1 MIHYTVAPGTAD
13 VTLNLFIPDA
23 SSSVGAGLT
32 GLVYNSSGLACYY
45 VRPLA
50 AAAALSLA
58 TQTVTGAHSDGGFVE
73 VSSANMPG
81 VYRLDLSDAVC
92 AVNAASVLIM
102 LKGAANMV
110 PVLIQINLDALVSTR
125 ASQTSLAVIDD
136 FLDTEV
142 AAILEDTGT
151 TLPAQIAALNN
162 LSTAQVNAE
171 VDTALADARLDE
183 LLAADSD
190 IDGAAPPVVGSVFHE
205 LLTKTAASFTYDQ
218 ATDSLEAIRDKET
231 DIETDTAEIGAAGA
245 GLTALATQAS
255 VNIIDDFLDTE
266 IAAILADT
274 NELQVDWVNGGRLDL
289 LVDAIKAKTDALPA
303 DPADDSDIDAQ
314 LAIIAGY
321 LDTEVA
327 AIKAKTDNLPA
338 APAATGDI
346 PTAAANA
353 DALLDRSNAIEAGLT
368 PRQALQLAVAA
379 LAAKLSGAATTTV
392 TIRNAVADTKNR
404 ITATVDANGNRSA
417 ITYDLT

>member
-32 GLVYNSSGLACYY
+32 GLVYDSSGLACYY

-50 AAAALSLA
+50 AAAALTLA

-92 AVNAASVLIM
+92 AVGVPSILIM

-110 PVLIQINLDALVSTR
+110 PVLIEINLDALVATR
-125 ASQTSLAVIDD
+125 AS
-136 FLDTEV
+136 
-142 AAILEDTGT
+142 
-151 TLPAQIAALNN
+151 P
-162 LSTAQVNAE
+162 AQVNTE
-171 VDTALADARLDE
+171 VDTAIADARLDE

-190 IDGAAPPVVGSVFHE
+190 IDGAAPPTVGSVFHE
-205 LLTKTAASFTYDQ
+205 LLTKTAGSFTYDQ
-218 ATDSLEAIRDKET
+218 TTDSLEAIRDKET
-231 DIETDTAEIGAAGA
+231 DIETDTAEIGAAGV

-255 VNIIDDFLDTE
+255 VNIIDDFLDLE

-274 NELQVDWVNGGRLDL
+274 NELQTDWINGGRLDL
-289 LVDAIKAKTDALPA
+289 LIDAIKAQTDL
-303 DPADDSDIDAQ
+303 
-314 LAIIAGY
+314 
-321 LDTEVA
+321 
-327 AIKAKTDNLPA
+327 LPA

-346 PTAAANA
+346 PTAVQNA
-353 DALLDRSNAIEAGLT
+353 DAMLDRASGIETGLT
-368 PRQALQLAVAA
+368 PRQALRLALAA
-379 LAAKLSGAATTTV
+379 LAGKLSGAATTTI
-392 TIRNAVADTKNR
+392 TIRNAVADGKDR
-404 ITATVDANGNRSA
+404 IVATVDADGNRTA